1 MGKNT
6 GTHNQ
11 IALNVLLDVNVIIDG
26 LQDKPKVRS
35 LTDLYI
41 AMPILTE
48 IAAAAN
54 VRLIDSDHILDL
66 TETKLVELL
75 SYTAEEAAT
84 VVNLIA
90 EVSAATAGTW
100 VDRPT
105 GTIAARSI
113 EKRLTTRFVGTG
125 KGQVDHEDLQVLGA
139 AYYPIADMDAQE
151 VSLLVTRD
159 GGIHNI
165 SQEVAPARIHVA
177 HTRDAIQVVRAMARH
192 N

>member
-1 MGKNT
+1 MGKNK
-6 GTHNQ
+6 

-26 LQDKPKVRS
+26 LQGKPKVRS
-35 LTDLYI
+35 LADLYV

-48 IAAAAN
+48 IAAAEN

-66 TETKLVELL
+66 AEVKLMELL
-75 SYTAEEAAT
+75 DYTAEEAAN

-90 EVSAATAGTW
+90 EVSAATAGVW
-100 VDRPT
+100 VNHEN
-105 GTIAARSI
+105 GAIHARQI
-113 EKRLTTRFVGTG
+113 EQRLNPRFIGNG

-139 AYYPIADMDAQE
+139 AYYPIAGMDVQE

-159 GGIHNI
+159 VGIHNV
-165 SQEVAPARIHVA
+165 SQEIAPARIHVA
-177 HTRDAIQVVRAMARH
+177 HVRNAIQVVRATARH